1 MKQRDLKYSCLIAV
15 LYFGM
20 NVNAQ
25 TAPKD
30 TAVKEQKI
38 EEVVLIGYGGQ
49 KKLNITGS
57 IGTVSAKDL
66 ADRPNSNPMSSIQ
79 GKVSGVN
86 IVNPGAPGVSP
97 RVDIRGISS
106 LNGATVFI
114 VDGIIT
120 TDISYLNPLDIES
133 MSILKDP
140 SSLAIYG
147 SRATNGAVIIK
158 TKGGKGKTS
167 FNFNSYLGVKTVPNV
182 VDMVNKDQYIELYNE
197 KLKYS
202 GATSGFLNPNNYG
215 TSTDWFKEI
224 LKPSIINSND
234 ISASGSTDKI
244 NYFLSLGYLTDQG
257 NLDAGQGINS
267 GNDFKRF
274 TSRINVT
281 YKLTDKLTV
290 GTNSSWSQMSRNNA
304 VNPLLTAY
312 SSPPIYDPINPDGS
326 YGYQTL
332 TSLANPRAQLDLTRD
347 RNKENRYIINLWGE
361 YKILK
366 DLVFKTNFTQDNGDT
381 SGFIFTNPSSYLP
394 GNIDKSKLSKF
405 TSNARNYVFDNTLTW
420 TKNLGAHHLVGL
432 IGTSAQ
438 EAKAYKLTGK
448 AEGVKYSGDDGSLFL
463 INGGT
468 NMTVEETEVKTSR
481 LWGYFARINYDYAG
495 KYLLNASIRRDASN
509 NFSEGDRSRWF
520 PAVGLG
526 WVVSKEN
533 FLADQNILSLLKL
546 KASWAK
552 MGNPDVP
559 RSYDNRAIKIGGAYF
574 GNTGIDG
581 YSTTDIYDLNIGW
594 ETIEGKDA
602 GVELGFFNNKLT
614 LEANYYR
621 KDSRDVVYPITQPA
635 ISGASNKLTTNAFSF
650 YNKGFEFNL
659 AYNTNI
665 TDKIKFGVYGNL
677 TTLDNQ
683 ITSVYNNSFNETGPY
698 LFGNTITRLEKG
710 QAVGSFYGYN
720 VVGVFQNQAQVN
732 SAPTYSSVK
741 KQVGGFM
748 FEDRDGNGVID
759 SRDKTFLG
767 SPIPDYTYGFGF
779 NLSGYNFDF
788 AIDFQGV
795 QGNKIYNYNREQ
807 RYGNESWDLDM
818 YKNRWHGEGTSNTNS
833 AISTD
838 QQIIVPS
845 SFYVEDG
852 SFFRVRN
859 ILLGYTLGSDFT
871 KSLNIQK
878 LRVYISAQNPWTSFK
893 YNGFSPEILN
903 SDRVQMGVDN
913 NITPISA
920 IYTLGLNLTF

>member
-1 MKQRDLKYSCLIAV
+1 
-15 LYFGM
+15 
-20 NVNAQ
+20 
-25 TAPKD
+25 
-30 TAVKEQKI
+30 
-38 EEVVLIGYGGQ
+38 
-49 KKLNITGS
+49 
-57 IGTVSAKDL
+57 
-66 ADRPNSNPMSSIQ
+66 
-79 GKVSGVN
+79 
-86 IVNPGAPGVSP
+86 
-97 RVDIRGISS
+97 
-106 LNGATVFI
+106 
-114 VDGIIT
+114 
-120 TDISYLNPLDIES
+120 
-133 MSILKDP
+133 
-140 SSLAIYG
+140 
-147 SRATNGAVIIK
+147 
-158 TKGGKGKTS
+158 
-167 FNFNSYLGVKTVPNV
+167 
-182 VDMVNKDQYIELYNE
+182 
-197 KLKYS
+197 
-202 GATSGFLNPNNYG
+202 
-215 TSTDWFKEI
+215 
-224 LKPSIINSND
+224 
-234 ISASGSTDKI
+234 
-244 NYFLSLGYLTDQG
+244 
-257 NLDAGQGINS
+257 
-267 GNDFKRF
+267 
-274 TSRINVT
+274 
-281 YKLTDKLTV
+281 
-290 GTNSSWSQMSRNNA
+290 
-304 VNPLLTAY
+304 
-312 SSPPIYDPINPDGS
+312 
-326 YGYQTL
+326 
-332 TSLANPRAQLDLTRD
+332 
-347 RNKENRYIINLWGE
+347 
-361 YKILK
+361 
-366 DLVFKTNFTQDNGDT
+366 
-381 SGFIFTNPSSYLP
+381 
-394 GNIDKSKLSKF
+394 
-405 TSNARNYVFDNTLTW
+405 
-420 TKNLGAHHLVGL
+420 
-432 IGTSAQ
+432 
-438 EAKAYKLTGK
+438 
-448 AEGVKYSGDDGSLFL
+448 
-463 INGGT
+463 
-468 NMTVEETEVKTSR
+468 
-481 LWGYFARINYDYAG
+481 
-495 KYLLNASIRRDASN
+495 
-509 NFSEGDRSRWF
+509 
-520 PAVGLG
+520 
-526 WVVSKEN
+526 
-533 FLADQNILSLLKL
+533 
-546 KASWAK
+546 

-614 LEANYYR
+614 LDANYYR
-621 KDSRDVVYPITQPA
+621 KDSRDVVYAVTQPA
-635 ISGASNKLTTNAFSF
+635 ISGAGNKLTTNAFSF

-665 TDKIKFGVYGNL
+665 TDKIKLGVYGNL

-683 ITSVYNNSFNETGPY
+683 ITSVINNSFNETGPY

-720 VVGVFQNQAQVN
+720 VVGVFQNQAQVD

-759 SRDKTFLG
+759 SRDKAFLG

-852 SFFRVRN
+852 SFFRIRN

-878 LRVYISAQNPWTSFK
+878 LRIYVSAQNPWTSFK